1 MVHFQNAQSLQWAT
15 ARLTAV
21 KGGGGADNEFVQ
33 SAIGLI
39 GRDPFGGCGFG
50 GNCGVFIQLS
60 LFCVVLTWGMIP
72 C

>member
-33 SAIGLI
+33 SAIAQI
-39 GRDPFGGCGFG
+39 DDIEVFVRYEQVHTDSYVGR
-50 GNCGVFIQLS
+50 
-60 LFCVVLTWGMIP
+60 
-72 C
+72 